1 MSDLQCA
8 ARIVV
13 LAPSALEPVPGEEPP
28 PGETLLD
35 RLREQRVVAVYAT
48 GDVADLAP
56 VLSLARE
63 LDVPGPALTPDS
75 VDRDPTPTRAT
86 LLADDVIDDLADLH
100 RGETVVLVRGDATPA
115 VSLLLVDADGRL
127 VLPFE

>member
-56 VLSLARE
+56 VLSLARD
-63 LDVPGPALTPDS
+63 LDAFYAHSP
-75 VDRDPTPTRAT
+75 
-86 LLADDVIDDLADLH
+86 
-100 RGETVVLVRGDATPA
+100 RGRP
-115 VSLLLVDADGRL
+115 
-127 VLPFE
+127 

>member
-13 LAPSALEPVPGEEPP
+13 LAPSALERVPGAEPP
-28 PGETLLD
+28 RGQTLLD
-35 RLREQRVVAVYAT
+35 RLREQRVVAVYAL

-56 VLSLARE
+56 VRALAHD
-63 LDVPGPALTPDS
+63 LDVPGPAPGVRDESLTNA
-75 VDRDPTPTRAT
+75 TR
-86 LLADDVIDDLADLH
+86 LADDLVDELADLH
-100 RGETVVLVRGDATPA
+100 RGETVVLVRGDAA
-115 VSLLLVDADGRL
+115 SGASLLLVDADGRL